1 MSQAAGDPERFGGFG
16 LGNGRGM
23 DGSRHTTRDGADVAT
38 LPRGMT
44 LERPD
49 VELEMPAEPDSVALA
64 RQMVRGIIDRL
75 GWSDESRTDISIA
88 VTEACTNAVLHAYPD
103 STGDYEV
110 FAWAEPEKLVVAVR
124 DHGQGIS
131 PRVPS
136 PSAGLGLGMPLMLAI
151 ADEVNFTSEGGVT
164 EVRMSF
170 TPGSRREDV

>member
-1 MSQAAGDPERFGGFG
+1 MTQHS
-16 LGNGRGM
+16 
-23 DGSRHTTRDGADVAT
+23 TDVAT
-38 LPRGMT
+38 LRNGMSP
-44 LERPD
+44 ERPD
-49 VELEMPAEPDSVALA
+49 VELAMPAEPDSVALA

-110 FAWAEPEKLVVAVR
+110 HAWAEPEKLIVAVR
-124 DHGQGIS
+124 DTGRGIS

-136 PSAGLGLGMPLMLAI
+136 PSAGLGLGMPLMMAI

-170 TPGSRREDV
+170 SPGGRREDE

>member
-1 MSQAAGDPERFGGFG
+1 MTQGDGDRQRFGGLG
-16 LGNGRGM
+16 LGKGRGM
-23 DGSRHTTRDGADVAT
+23 DGEETTREGADVAT

-49 VELEMPAEPDSVALA
+49 VELAMPAEPDSVALA

-110 FAWAEPEKLVVAVR
+110 YAWAEPEKLVVAVR
-124 DHGQGIS
+124 DRGRGIS

-136 PSAGLGLGMPLMLAI
+136 PSAGLGLGFPLMLAI
-151 ADEVNFTSEGGVT
+151 ADEVNFANEGGVT

-170 TPGSRREDV
+170 TPGSRREDG

>member
-1 MSQAAGDPERFGGFG
+1 MTQADHDHSRFGGSG
-16 LGNGRGM
+16 LGNGRVM
-23 DGSRHTTRDGADVAT
+23 DDDETAARPGHGVAT
-38 LPRGMT
+38 LPAGMS

-49 VELEMPAEPDSVALA
+49 VELAMPAEPDSVALA

-103 STGDYEV
+103 SAGDYEV
-110 FAWAEPEKLVVAVR
+110 VAWAEPAKLVVAVR
-124 DHGQGIS
+124 DKGRGIS
-131 PRVPS
+131 PRMPS

-170 TPGSRREDV
+170 SPGGRREDG